1 VQVSLGET
9 EEGLGYLAR
18 APAIC
23 AELGIE
29 HGEVTCLNNL
39 LHFSRHM
46 GRFEAVEE
54 YFGHGVALSRRLG
67 NQESES
73 GLFNAMALVRL
84 DFGRQE
90 EADRMAV
97 TALELA
103 ASPSMFR
110 SRIDALNTLGDVA
123 LVGDRVDE
131 AIEHYRHAL
140 RLSRQRGLRFGEVEA
155 LIGLAHS
162 IRDDEQALANAVEA
176 VELTGR
182 HELRL
187 SQGRALLAQAHV
199 HLRRAERDRAVD
211 LGERAVSLLRK
222 TGLRLWEAH
231 ALRLLSDAY
240 RAAGDPVTAGV
251 HEAEAVTL
259 LSGMGLLPSPN

>member
-9 EEGLGYLAR
+9 EEGFGYLAR
-18 APAIC
+18 ARAIC
-23 AELGIE
+23 ADLSIE

-39 LHFSRHM
+39 LNFSRHM

-54 YFGHGVALSRRLG
+54 YFEHGVALSRRLG

-84 DFGRQE
+84 DFGRQ
-90 EADRMAV
+90 ADAERMAA

-103 ASPSMFR
+103 ASPSLFR

-123 LVGDRVDE
+123 LVGHRVDD

-140 RLSRQRGLRFGEVEA
+140 GLSRQRDLRFGEVEA
-155 LIGLAHS
+155 LIGLAHAM
-162 IRDDEQALANAVEA
+162 RDDDQALAHAVEA
-176 VELTGR
+176 VTLTGR

-199 HLRRAERDRAVD
+199 HQRRQQPEAAIDF
-211 LGERAVSLLRK
+211 GERAVALLRK
-222 TGLRLWEAH
+222 TGLRLWEAR
-231 ALRLLSDAY
+231 ALRLLADAY
-240 RAAGDPVTAGV
+240 RAAGDEEASSRHV
-251 HEAEAVTL
+251 AEAATL
-259 LSGMGLLPSPN
+259 LSGMGLPGLPI